1 MSNTPKTEQ
10 DYFQQSKELTN
21 EQEKEGQTLYD
32 PYKNAPL
39 SMNERL
45 YFNISIVYV
54 TLISSFVF
62 ALVMV
67 ARPSFFSAFLGLVW
81 AMPGLLVLIG
91 FNRGRAKKRLRTF
104 HTLCLM
110 KKVFV
115 FVMIV
120 LLGFGLAAQTSKKRK
135 KKPATPKPVAPVEVA
150 LPERCSDCLFAVK
163 LQVDVPFGPTEPLNG
178 PGFVSEIRREP
189 ASFLSTTILPVS
201 FSFTYISAVVL

>member
-1 MSNTPKTEQ
+1 MTKFRLGATMSNTPKTEQ

-81 AMPGLLVLIG
+81 AMPGLLVSHCNKHLH
-91 FNRGRAKKRLRTF
+91 A
-104 HTLCLM
+104 
-110 KKVFV
+110 
-115 FVMIV
+115 
-120 LLGFGLAAQTSKKRK
+120 S
-135 KKPATPKPVAPVEVA
+135 
-150 LPERCSDCLFAVK
+150 
-163 LQVDVPFGPTEPLNG
+163 LQF
-178 PGFVSEIRREP
+178 
-189 ASFLSTTILPVS
+189 
-201 FSFTYISAVVL
+201 